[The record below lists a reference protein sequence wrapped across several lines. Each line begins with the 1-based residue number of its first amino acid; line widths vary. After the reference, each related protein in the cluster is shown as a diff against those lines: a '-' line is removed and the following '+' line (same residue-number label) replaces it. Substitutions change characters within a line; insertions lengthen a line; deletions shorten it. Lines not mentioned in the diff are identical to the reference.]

1 MDISELVKLLGIIVV
16 IVGFTLKLDSILT
29 ILIAAVTTAVI
40 AGMDPIVFLQT
51 LGKSFVSTRTMLICV
66 VVFVLTGTLERNGLR
81 NAARELMRRV
91 KGASGGII
99 MAAYGVFRVIFAAF
113 NVGFGGVAGFIK
125 PVVMPM
131 AEAADD
137 PDGTLMTP
145 KHRDDLK
152 GMASGME
159 NVAWFFGQVLFVGS
173 SGMLL
178 VQNTLKELGYAV
190 ELAHLAAI
198 EIPVALIAVA
208 FTSAYYIFLD
218 RRYQKR
224 DLEAAAEKAG
234 NTRRGIMDAVI
245 AFYTSTDPKITLSTK
260 LLEVVFVLIGL
271 VAIYAGI
278 SNFRDKTNKKRI
290 GTGVFWTML
299 GLLFIVGKWIPSE
312 WTGVGLIVML
322 LPAVFKQVG
331 RGEDVIKPTEEE
343 MSLAYT
349 SVGNKIFLA
358 SFSIGVFALLFA
370 FFFPKIS
377 TLVGLTVGVFVGCGI
392 LLAMRPGVN
401 TPKLFLD
408 DSRRMLD
415 IVGPLVMLP
424 TLLSIL
430 GATFTAA
437 GVGEVISHLVG
448 AVIPEG
454 NLVVGIIVYCVGMAL
469 FTAIMGNAFA
479 AITVLTVGIGAPFVL
494 SLGADP
500 TVVGALALTCGF
512 CGTLMTPM
520 AANFN
525 IVPVAILEM
534 NDEYGVIKKQ
544 VIPAVFMLTVQILM
558 MIVLVAF

>member
-91 KGASGGII
+91 KGANGGII
-99 MAAYGVFRVIFAAF
+99 LAAYGVFRVIFAAF

-145 KHRDDLK
+145 NHRDDLK
-152 GMASGME
+152 GMSSGME

-218 RRYQKR
+218 RRCQKR

-234 NTRRGIMDAVI
+234 NTAV
-245 AFYTSTDPKITLSTK
+245 TSA
-260 LLEVVFVLIGL
+260 L
-271 VAIYAGI
+271 VA
-278 SNFRDKTNKKRI
+278 
-290 GTGVFWTML
+290 
-299 GLLFIVGKWIPSE
+299 
-312 WTGVGLIVML
+312 
-322 LPAVFKQVG
+322 
-331 RGEDVIKPTEEE
+331 
-343 MSLAYT
+343 
-349 SVGNKIFLA
+349 
-358 SFSIGVFALLFA
+358 
-370 FFFPKIS
+370 
-377 TLVGLTVGVFVGCGI
+377 
-392 LLAMRPGVN
+392 
-401 TPKLFLD
+401 D
-408 DSRRMLD
+408 D
-415 IVGPLVMLP
+415 
-424 TLLSIL
+424 
-430 GATFTAA
+430 AA
-437 GVGEVISHLVG
+437 GDAHATAEGGE
-448 AVIPEG
+448 A
-454 NLVVGIIVYCVGMAL
+454 
-469 FTAIMGNAFA
+469 
-479 AITVLTVGIGAPFVL
+479 
-494 SLGADP
+494 
-500 TVVGALALTCGF
+500 
-512 CGTLMTPM
+512 
-520 AANFN
+520 
-525 IVPVAILEM
+525 
-534 NDEYGVIKKQ
+534 
-544 VIPAVFMLTVQILM
+544 
-558 MIVLVAF
+558 

>member
-1 MDISELVKLLGIIVV
+1 
-16 IVGFTLKLDSILT
+16 
-29 ILIAAVTTAVI
+29 
-40 AGMDPIVFLQT
+40 
-51 LGKSFVSTRTMLICV
+51 
-66 VVFVLTGTLERNGLR
+66 
-81 NAARELMRRV
+81 
-91 KGASGGII
+91 
-99 MAAYGVFRVIFAAF
+99 
-113 NVGFGGVAGFIK
+113 
-125 PVVMPM
+125 
-131 AEAADD
+131 
-137 PDGTLMTP
+137 
-145 KHRDDLK
+145 
-152 GMASGME
+152 
-159 NVAWFFGQVLFVGS
+159 
-173 SGMLL
+173 
-178 VQNTLKELGYAV
+178 
-190 ELAHLAAI
+190 
-198 EIPVALIAVA
+198 
-208 FTSAYYIFLD
+208 
-218 RRYQKR
+218 
-224 DLEAAAEKAG
+224 
-234 NTRRGIMDAVI
+234 MDAVI

-271 VAIYAGI
+271 VEIYAGI
-278 SNFRDKTNKKRI
+278 SNFRDKTNAKRI

-358 SFSIGVFALLFA
+358 SFSIGVFALLSA

-392 LLAMRPGVN
+392 LLAMPPGVN
-401 TPKLFLD
+401 TPNLFLD

-534 NDEYGVIKKQ
+534 DDEYGVIKKQ
-544 VIPAVFMLTVQILM
+544 VIPAVFMLTVQVLM